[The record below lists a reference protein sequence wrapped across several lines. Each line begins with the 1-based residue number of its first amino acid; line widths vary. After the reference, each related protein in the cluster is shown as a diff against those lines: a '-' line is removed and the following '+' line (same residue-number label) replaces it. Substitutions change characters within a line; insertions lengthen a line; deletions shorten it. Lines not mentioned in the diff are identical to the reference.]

1 MADSKSENWVQN
13 VYTTNGLGGLRQNLQ
28 TGLMEDADGNAV
40 VPDVVVPTG
49 TKIVQQDQIGAF
61 RRTVFSDGSVE
72 TIQTEPANTG
82 NGEIQTPV
90 PLPGES
96 QDVTGTG
103 QDAAYKPKT
112 APGAKTGKAAE
123 KLAD

>member
-1 MADSKSENWVQN
+1 MAENKENWVRTQT
-13 VYTTNGLGGLRQNLQ
+13 TTNGLGGLRQDLN
-28 TGLMEDADGNAV
+28 TGLQYDADGNAV
-40 VPDVVVPTG
+40 IPDIVVPQGQTV
-49 TKIVQQDQIGAF
+49 VQTDQIGAF

-72 TIQTEPANTG
+72 TIQTLPANQG
-82 NGEIQTPV
+82 DGSIVTPV

-112 APGAKTGKAAE
+112 APSSKKS
-123 KLAD
+123 